1 MVDTESIL
9 YKIGRAVKTAGETGG
24 KPKEYYSEFIFT
36 NDVLTAIDT
45 WTDSTKTEKISTRT
59 FTYTNGSVTQIIET
73 DGSGEITS
81 IKSII
86 YDGNG
91 NLSSVLSQ
99 GSGSLTP
106 PSGISVTTSPQ
117 FAPSGIS
124 VTTSNLSGPTGI
136 SVATQPQVGPTSVGV
151 TLPPQVSPTGISV
164 STVTVSQSPTI
175 AFDGNTYTLG
185 DDSST
190 LNISGSW
197 LAEQVTRQDD
207 SGEDLITFDSGA
219 PWDSANGPELT
230 VSQIHPTANYVAV
243 DITEGSQQITRRT
256 NAIFSNGVIQVKPF
270 ATIGNAHT
278 SNLISGSTTRSKLVL
293 RLTWRT
299 SVNATLDTKYYKIGF
314 KNLAPYQSFTWSTS
328 SLNTFTPSGFGGQN
342 IPLQGTYAYVANAFA
357 GAPGY
362 SNTSNSSYGSILLDT
377 VTNKWGYY
385 DMYGNGLSGSPDI
398 LLTNSDDITDLTT
411 SRSNMA
417 DSISN
422 VN

>member
-24 KPKEYYSEFIFT
+24 KPKEYYSEFTFT
-36 NDVLTAIDT
+36 NDVLTTIDT

-59 FTYTNGSVTQIIET
+59 FTYTNGSVTRIVEIYE
-73 DGSGEITS
+73 SGETV
-81 IKSII
+81 IKSIV
-86 YDGNG
+86 YDGSG
-91 NLSSVLSQ
+91 NLSSVVSEKSSGTLS
-99 GSGSLTP
+99 P
-106 PSGISVTTSPQ
+106 PSGISVITSPQ

-124 VTTSNLSGPTGI
+124 VVTYNLSGPTGI
-136 SVATQPQVGPTSVGV
+136 SVATQPQVGPTSIGV

-219 PWDSANGPELT
+219 PWDYANGTGPELT
-230 VSQIHPTANYVAV
+230 VSQIHPTAAYVAV

-256 NAIFSNGVIQVKPF
+256 NATFSNGVAQVKPF

-278 SNLISGSTTRSKLVL
+278 NNLISGSTTRSKLIL

-314 KNLAPYQSFTWSTS
+314 KNLAPYQSFTWNTS
-328 SLNTFTPSGFGGQN
+328 SLNTFSPSGYGGQN
-342 IPLQGTYAYVANAFA
+342 VPLQGTYAYTA
-357 GAPGY
+357 GGGTPGY
-362 SNTSNSSYGSILLDT
+362 MNTSNNWGSILLDT

-411 SRSNMA
+411 ARSNMA